1 MKFGTNEI
9 QKVYLGTTEL
19 NSLYFGANQVY
30 TKGGFDEYTVAVFHL
45 DGGDTHL
52 ANAVPGSATGLS
64 NTNANGVTNTGTY
77 ITSNTTPKFG
87 DRCAGYGSYSN
98 SSQTMFTNLPSGF
111 LSHDFTW
118 DWWQKTTTA
127 ADTSDSYALM
137 FSVNRSTVAGI
148 TIGLMATKV
157 YCSGHSGD
165 WYGPLYIKTGLTT
178 TDSLATAT
186 WYHLAIEKYNGTFYL
201 YVNGEMCYTIPGFT
215 PTSATHSG
223 MVNGF
228 RDQRFDE
235 IRLSSTARY
244 KGQNFT
250 PPTQPY

>member
-1 MKFGTNEI
+1 MKFGTKEI

-30 TKGGFDEYTVAVFHL
+30 TKGGFDQYTVAVFHL

-52 ANAVPGSATGLS
+52 DNAVPGSATGLS
-64 NTNANGVTNTGTY
+64 NTNDSGIVNETY
-77 ITSNTTPKFG
+77 ITSKNTPKFG
-87 DRCAGYGSYSN
+87 DKCAGYGSYS
-98 SSQTMFTNLPSGF
+98 STILTMFTNLPSGF

-118 DWWQKTTTA
+118 DWWQKTTTG
-127 ADTSDSYALM
+127 ADLTNSYALM
-137 FSVNRSTVAGI
+137 FGVRSTNNRVY
-148 TIGLMATKV
+148 IGLMATKV
-157 YCSGHSGD
+157 LCSVNNAGNI
-165 WYGPLYIKTGLTT
+165 YIKTGLTT
-178 TDSLATAT
+178 TDDLATAT

-201 YVNGEMCYTIPGFT
+201 YVNGEMCYTVDGFT
-215 PTSATHSG
+215 PTSATHYG
-223 MVNGF
+223 MTNNF
-228 RDQRFDE
+228 TSQRFDE